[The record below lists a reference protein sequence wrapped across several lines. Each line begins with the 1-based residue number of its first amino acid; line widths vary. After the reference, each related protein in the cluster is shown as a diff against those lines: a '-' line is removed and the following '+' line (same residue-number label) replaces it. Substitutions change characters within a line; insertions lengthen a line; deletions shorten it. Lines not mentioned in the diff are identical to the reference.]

1 MSDSYVSDTQQF
13 CTFFLNGL
21 HFGVPVSDV
30 QEVLRFQDMT
40 PAPLASEVVAGLINL
55 RGDIVTAIDLR
66 RRMDMPDRPDDME
79 PMNVVVRAQ
88 GEVLS
93 LLVDEIGDVLT
104 VDGEMFEE
112 PPETVEGVARE
123 LIRGVFKLDGRLLL
137 VLDTEKTVQY
147 GGSPV
152 A

>member
-1 MSDSYVSDTQQF
+1 MADLRISDTRQF
-13 CTFFLNGL
+13 CTFFLDGL
-21 HFGVPVSDV
+21 NFGVPVSDV
-30 QEVLRFQDMT
+30 QEVLRYQEMT
-40 PAPLASEVVAGLINL
+40 PAPLAPEVVAGLINL
-55 RGDIVTAIDLR
+55 RGEIVMAIDLR
-66 RRMDMPDRPDDME
+66 RRMGMPKLPDDKQ

-88 GEVLS
+88 GEVVS

-104 VDGEMFEE
+104 VDEDVYEE

-137 VLDTEKTVQY
+137 VLDTEKTVEY
-147 GGSPV
+147 GSSQV

>member
-1 MSDSYVSDTQQF
+1 MRISDTRQF
-13 CTFFLNGL
+13 CTFFLDGL
-21 HFGVPVSDV
+21 NFGVPVSDV
-30 QEVLRFQDMT
+30 QEVLRYQEMT
-40 PAPLASEVVAGLINL
+40 PAPLAPEVVAGLINL
-55 RGDIVTAIDLR
+55 RGEIVMAIDLR
-66 RRMDMPDRPDDME
+66 RRMGMPKLPDDKQ

-88 GEVLS
+88 GEVVS

-104 VDGEMFEE
+104 VDEDVYEE

-137 VLDTEKTVQY
+137 VLDTAKTVEY
-147 GGSPV
+147 GSSQV